1 MGWTGGFVLLTTLM
15 VPYLRKFQ
23 SPVPD
28 FVGDR
33 FYSNGARLVAV
44 ICAIFICMTYIMG
57 QIAEWYSFSR
67 FLILKFGWE
76 L

>member
-1 MGWTGGFVLLTTLM
+1 MGWTGGFVLFTTLM
-15 VPYLRKFQ
+15 VPYLRKFGKAT
-23 SPVPD
+23 VPD

-57 QIAEWYSFSR
+57 QMRWSGYSIFQA
-67 FLILKFGWE
+67 F
-76 L
+76 